1 MRAPRHLVALA
12 GTAAAALMAALLVRW
27 YLVDDGI
34 LPSGSG
40 ASLRNEGRARVA
52 VALAVGGLV
61 GTFALVVLRRRS
73 GMLLTAGI
81 CAIGLVLGVAGIV
94 IYPRGTNARL
104 VSLDPATGNERWS
117 LDMGVE
123 RIFGV
128 RSETPQRLVLEG
140 TDDTGRECGWRPVA
154 VVVDLTRRKI
164 TETRET
170 PRYYPNQ
177 DSVPKPAVAPDPTRF
192 RIENGA
198 SIRNCSS

>member
-1 MRAPRHLVALA
+1 MRRLVALA
-12 GTAAAALMAALLVRW
+12 GTGAAALMVALVLRW

-140 TDDTGRECGWRPVA
+140 TDDTGRECEWRPVA

-170 PRYYPNQ
+170 STYYPDQ
-177 DSVPKPAVAPDPTRF
+177 ASVPKSAVAPDPARF
-192 RIENGA
+192 RIENGT
-198 SIRNCSS
+198 SIRNCAS